1 MLSLHLVGKLHK
13 VAHILYNGYT
23 SKTAYENVVLCQ
35 LNKFWNLWW
44 IFSLTVAVE
53 MC

>member
-1 MLSLHLVGKLHK
+1 MLSLHLVGKLHE
-13 VAHILYNGYT
+13 VAHVLYNRYT